1 MASDDRDP
9 QLEKALAR
17 HFRAASDSA
26 DHPAQPRSA
35 HPEPCPDPEL
45 LAAYHE
51 RNLLAGEM
59 ATWKQHIVGCSHCQ
73 TILGDLERTDA
84 ITLGVPQ
91 EHTVAASPQGR
102 PRAAVLYGSR
112 WKWLAPAGAIAASL
126 LVWVAWQ
133 EGSKSTA
140 VKSGPVEMAR
150 VQEPQAPTQ
159 QEYRSSPASPPQQRE
174 SKLGSPKPTG
184 AARPVPAEVFPSV
197 LSGKDHANAR
207 SRGASAPIPSDR
219 KSDKPAA
226 SRNEELGIATQTVEV
241 RGAAPALQESE
252 AQTLKKEAELRDQ
265 QPNLQYQNMNQI
277 AADASKVP
285 GPAPANQAAP
295 VPAKAPSVAREK
307 AKNVPSAPLPAPAS
321 AGYLDSATVS
331 ALEIVSASDPRLI
344 LASDGITS
352 WRAGRAGS
360 IEFSVDEGKTWTSQ
374 YSGVLTDLLTGSAP
388 SASIC
393 WIVGRA
399 GTVIVTTDGGAHW
412 KLVKI
417 PVTEDLGGVRA
428 SDALRATIWNSRKT
442 QYFQTRDGGQTW
454 QPATAP

>member
-9 QLEKALAR
+9 QLDKALAR

-26 DHPAQPRSA
+26 SHPAQPRSA

-51 RNLLAGEM
+51 RCLLAEEM
-59 ATWKQHIVGCSHCQ
+59 ASWKQHIVGCSSCQ

-84 ITLGVPQ
+84 IQLGIPQ
-91 EHTVAASPQGR
+91 EPTLAASPQGR

-126 LVWVAWQ
+126 LLWVAWH

-140 VKSGPVEMAR
+140 VKSGPVEVAK
-150 VQEPQAPTQ
+150 VQEPQAPIQ
-159 QEYRSSPASPPQQRE
+159 QEYRSLPASPPQDRE
-174 SKLGSPKPTG
+174 SRLATPRLEG
-184 AARPVPAEVFPSV
+184 AAKTAATQALPSA
-197 LSGKDHANAR
+197 LPGKDQAHARAR
-207 SRGASAPIPSDR
+207 GGSAPIPSDQ
-219 KSDKPAA
+219 KSDKSAA
-226 SRNEELGIATQTVEV
+226 PRNEELGIATGAVEV
-241 RGAAPALQESE
+241 QSAAPALQESQ
-252 AQTLKKEAELRDQ
+252 AHTLKKEAAVRDQ

-295 VPAKAPSVAREK
+295 VPAKPLSVAREK
-307 AKNVPSAPLPAPAS
+307 ANKVPSASPPASAS

-331 ALEIVSASDPRLI
+331 ALEVVSASDPRLI
-344 LASDGITS
+344 LASDGITI

-360 IEFSVDEGKTWTSQ
+360 IELSVDGGKTWTSQ

-393 WIVGRA
+393 WIVGRS
-399 GTVIVTTDGGAHW
+399 GTVIVTTDGGANW

-454 QPATAP
+454 QPATTP